1 MNDLS
6 PITPEQAALEVEQ
19 QVIGYLLHDVDVAR
33 QIVATVDGSDFADN
47 LHREA
52 FEIVKAGFRKGRE
65 NPGRELI
72 VAALGNQDVADDL
85 KLRDYL
91 VRATNAVVVD
101 AYGKWRDAVEEFREM
116 AARRKLASLGRSLTA
131 YGDVGA
137 MLDAARASIDDLTN
151 RRRKGKVAS
160 YSAHEAA
167 RAAIAAIGEPD
178 TAITTGYADLDV
190 VLGGWPRE
198 ELSVVAARPG
208 MGKSAFATG
217 AAMRAAKVG
226 APTLFF
232 SLEMHGKQLGS
243 RLIADLA
250 YTANEPIHYEAILKG
265 RIDERQMRRVEEAS
279 AMLKGLPMRI
289 EEQRGLTI
297 AEIQARTRQAVS
309 TSERNGNRLGLVVID
324 HMGLVRPSDR
334 YEGNRTR
341 EVAEI
346 SDGLATLAK
355 DLGIAVVALSQLNR
369 GVEGR
374 DNKRPS
380 LSDLRDSGAIE
391 EDASN
396 VLFLYRPA
404 YYLEKRTDDSDMDL
418 TRSQQL
424 EATKHSLEI
433 VVAKNRNGRIG
444 SVDLYIDVAANA
456 LRSMSVYRP

>member
-1 MNDLS
+1 MSDTA

-19 QVIGYLLHDVDVAR
+19 HVIGYLLHDVDAAR
-33 QIVATVDGSDFADN
+33 QIVATVDASDFAES

-52 FEIVKAGFRKGRE
+52 FTIIKEGFKRGRE

-72 VAALGNQDVADDL
+72 VAALGNQQVADDL
-85 KLRDYL
+85 KLREYL
-91 VRATNAVVVD
+91 IRATNAVIID
-101 AYGKWRDAVEEFREM
+101 QFGKWRDTVEEFREM
-116 AARRKLASLGRSLTA
+116 SARRKLANLGRALTT
-131 YGDVGA
+131 YGDVSA
-137 MLDAARASIDDLTN
+137 MLDQARAEIDDLTN
-151 RRRKGKVAS
+151 RRRRGKAAS

-167 RAAIAAIGEPD
+167 QIAIAAIGEPD
-178 TAITTGYADLDV
+178 TAITTGYSDLDT
-190 VLGGWPRE
+190 VLGGWPRG

-226 APTLFF
+226 SPVLFF

-243 RLIADLA
+243 RLISDLA
-250 YTANEPIHYEAILKG
+250 YTANDPIHYEAVIKG
-265 RIDERQMRRVEEAS
+265 RVDERQRRRIDEA
-279 AMLKGLPMRI
+279 AAHLKGLPMRI

-297 AEIQARTRQAVS
+297 AEIQARTRKAVS
-309 TSERNGNRLGLVVID
+309 VSERNGNRLGMVIVD

-355 DLGIAVVALSQLNR
+355 DLDIAVVALSQLNR

-404 YYLEKRTDDSDMDL
+404 YYLEKRSDDSDMDL
-418 TRSQQL
+418 TRAQQL
-424 EATKHSLEI
+424 EAMRHSLEI

-456 LRSMSVYRP
+456 LRNMSVYR